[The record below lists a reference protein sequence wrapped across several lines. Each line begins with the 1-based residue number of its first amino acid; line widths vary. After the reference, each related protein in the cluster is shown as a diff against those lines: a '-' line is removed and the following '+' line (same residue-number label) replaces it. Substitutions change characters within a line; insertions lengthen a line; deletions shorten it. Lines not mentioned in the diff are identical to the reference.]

1 MIQPPRVDD
10 SSHVSPRRPD
20 GSRGRRGTFVGPVR
34 VTPIRAVLAIALVGS
49 LGFIAFAILK
59 VRDSSQ
65 IPMVTSGLAVLA
77 IVFAALSVGGA
88 IRMWRSWQEGL
99 QGQTVLF
106 AFLGGVAG
114 AIALGCISGVLVL
127 ALLWGS
133 SGG

>member
-1 MIQPPRVDD
+1 MNQPPRVDD

-20 GSRGRRGTFVGPVR
+20 GSRGRRGRFIGPIQ
-34 VTPIRAVLAIALVGS
+34 VTPIRSVLAVVLVGS
-49 LGFIAFAILK
+49 LAFIAFAILR
-59 VRDSSQ
+59 VHDSNQ

-88 IRMWRSWQEGL
+88 IRMWRSWQDGL

-106 AFLGGVAG
+106 ALLGGIAG

-127 ALLWGS
+127 ALLLGS